1 MRPPPCAGEEQLRQT
16 LLGEA
21 ALLDRLLADW
31 PYLCGDRITL
41 ADIPAGTMLY
51 RYYGLEITRPAA
63 PNVDAWYARLRERPA
78 YAAHV
83 MVPFEELKG
92 RLAF

>member
-1 MRPPPCAGEEQLRQT
+1 MLWVVQGHWRCGEHVLM
-16 LLGEA
+16 
-21 ALLDRLLADW
+21 LDRLLADR